1 MSEEQG
7 PARGTPRA
15 GWQDGLFVV
24 ALLLACGKMLHGIDQ
39 VLDLA
44 MFDEAMYLRRGV
56 NLLQV
61 GLPSAEW
68 GPLYPLWYQL
78 LSRLQPE
85 PVALYYLSY
94 KLLSTFAVLGTYAL
108 ARRGRA
114 RPWLAF
120 LAAATCLLSMVP
132 HVTPRPALLALAV
145 LLAVLLVATFL
156 QSLEGFLALVAT
168 GFLLVAYARPE
179 YTLSALAVLGLLGL
193 VLTGRALREGRVPPR
208 VLGWTVLPG
217 LVALVLLGSLGNPL
231 QDTTGRRF
239 YAFCQHFSFNYS
251 ARAPISWHPWNDCER
266 SIQAA
271 FGEVDSVSEA
281 ARGNPKELLAHL
293 GRNLWLYPL
302 TSVRMFVTDLGGFES
317 LKDRVW
323 WLGLGRWLFLAVA
336 AWQLLWLGRRREH
349 LPRVWADPCARRLG
363 LVLGAVVLPVTLS
376 SVLYFPRAHYLV
388 IQSVVG
394 VAFLAL
400 VTSRVREQVQGPALP
415 PAACVGLALGLVLL
429 TPDLG
434 TGHLLPGRAPA
445 NLSSPATPHL
455 HTVRFLRSVGAG
467 WALKPG
473 ETLQVLDAQGGYSA
487 YLGAPFQWVPQMRKD
502 RPFLR
507 YVHEQRVDL
516 IVLDEALREDLR
528 FAQDAEFL
536 AFLAA
541 PEAYGFSLWPIPGTR
556 STLALRATRGRM

>member
-1 MSEEQG
+1 
-7 PARGTPRA
+7 
-15 GWQDGLFVV
+15 
-24 ALLLACGKMLHGIDQ
+24 MLHGIDQ

-56 NLLQV
+56 NLHQV

-156 QSLEGFLALVAT
+156 ESLEGFLALVAS
-168 GFLLVAYARPE
+168 GFVLVAYARPE
-179 YTLSALAVLGLLGL
+179 YTVSALALLGLLGL
-193 VLTGRALREGRVPPR
+193 VLTRRAFQEGRVPLR
-208 VLGWTVLPG
+208 ALGWAVLPG
-217 LVALVLLGSLGNPL
+217 LLALVLLGSLGNPL

-251 ARAPISWHPWNDCER
+251 ARVPVAWHPWNDCER
-266 SIQAA
+266 SIHAA
-271 FGEVDSVSEA
+271 FGEQVDSVSEA
-281 ARGNPKELLAHL
+281 ARSNPKALLAHL

-302 TSVRMFVTDLGGFES
+302 TSVCMFVTGLGGFES

-336 AWQLLWLGRRREH
+336 GWQLVWLGRRRER
-349 LPRVWADPCARRLG
+349 LRSLRDDPSAMRLG
-363 LVLGAVVLPVTLS
+363 LVLGAVVLPVLLS

-400 VTSRVREQVQGPALP
+400 VTSRVREQVEAVSLR
-415 PAACVGLALGLVLL
+415 PAACAGLALGLVLL

-434 TGHLLPGRAPA
+434 AGHLLPGQAPA
-445 NLSSPATPHL
+445 NRASPATPHL

-467 WALKPG
+467 WVLKPG

-528 FAQDAEFL
+528 FAQDAEFV
-536 AFLAA
+536 AFLAE
-541 PEAYGFSLWPIPGTR
+541 PEAYGFSLRPIPGTR
-556 STLALRATRGRM
+556 STLAIRDAQGGAARDVARARP

>member
-1 MSEEQG
+1 
-7 PARGTPRA
+7 
-15 GWQDGLFVV
+15 
-24 ALLLACGKMLHGIDQ
+24 MLHGIEQ

-61 GLPSAEW
+61 GLPTAEW
-68 GPLYPLWYQL
+68 GPLYPLWYHL

-94 KLLSTFAVLGTYAL
+94 KLLSFLAVLGTYAL
-108 ARRGRA
+108 ARRGSA

-132 HVTPRPALLALAV
+132 HVTPRPALLALGV

-156 QSLEGFLALVAT
+156 TSLEGFLALVGS
-168 GFLLVAYARPE
+168 GFVLVAYARPE
-179 YTLSALAVLGLLGL
+179 YTVSALAFLGLLLL
-193 VLTGRALREGRVPPR
+193 VLVWRAFQAGRVHVPA
-208 VLGWTVLPG
+208 LGWAVLPG
-217 LVALVLLGSLGNPL
+217 LVALVLLLSLGNPL

-239 YAFCQHFSFNYS
+239 YAFCQHFSFNYA
-251 ARAPISWHPWNDCER
+251 ARTPISWHPWNDCER

-271 FGEVDSVSEA
+271 FGEVSSVTEA
-281 ARGNPKELLAHL
+281 ARSNPRELLAHL
-293 GRNLWLYPL
+293 GRNLWLYPT
-302 TSVRMFVTDLGGFES
+302 TSVRMFVTGLGGFES

-323 WLGLGRWLFLAVA
+323 WLGLGRWLFLALA
-336 AWQLLWLGRRREH
+336 GWQLVWLGRRRES
-349 LPRVWADPCARRLG
+349 LRQVLSDSSARRMG
-363 LVLGAVVLPVTLS
+363 LVLGAVVLPVILS

-400 VTSRVREQVQGPALP
+400 LTSRVREQGEETPLRPV
-415 PAACVGLALGLVLL
+415 ACVGLALGLVLL

-434 TGHLLPGRAPA
+434 AGHLVPARAPA
-445 NLSSPATPHL
+445 SQASTPGGTPHL
-455 HTVRFLRSVGAG
+455 STVRFLRSVGG
-467 WALKPG
+467 ERVLKPG

-502 RPFLR
+502 RPFLQ
-507 YVHEQRVDL
+507 YVHEKHVDF
-516 IVLDEALREDLR
+516 IVLDEALRKDLR
-528 FAQDAEFL
+528 FAGDEEFVSFL
-536 AFLAA
+536 AE
-541 PEAYGFSLWPIPGTR
+541 PEAYGFSVRPIPGTR
-556 STLALRATRGRM
+556 STLAIRDVQGALERDVARSRP